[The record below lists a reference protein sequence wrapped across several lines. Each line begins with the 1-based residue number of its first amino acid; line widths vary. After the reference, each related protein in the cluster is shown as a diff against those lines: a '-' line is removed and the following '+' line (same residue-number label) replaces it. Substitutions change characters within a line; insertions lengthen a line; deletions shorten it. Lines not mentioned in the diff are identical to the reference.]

1 MPALAGPGGY
11 TAMDI
16 PHNTAWEIKWRRS
29 DPRLADDGAWSAP

>member
-16 PHNTAWEIKWRRS
+16 PHNTSWEIK
-29 DPRLADDGAWSAP
+29 